1 MHVECNLICNI
12 HVWTIPAFHVA
23 SKCFYVQFIRIL
35 ILPVKKWKIMID
47 GTYKLALVY
56 CEAIVTYRWH
66 ILTLRWLQPN
76 FIVSFKERLKF
87 KDLLVTF
94 PSLIGIPGSFFRG
107 GPTIC
112 FCQNSILF
120 CQKKSSQGG
129 AKFSNSVLPSRFT
142 ILLSHTVLPVL
153 TFGKKCWMMT
163 KKQAKME

>member
-1 MHVECNLICNI
+1 MDSSQLTMIAIMHVECNLICNI

-94 PSLIGIPGSFFRG
+94 PSLIGIPGSFFG
-107 GPTIC
+107 GA
-112 FCQNSILF
+112 NNLF
-120 CQKKSSQGG
+120 LPKFNPVLPKKSSQGG
-129 AKFSNSVLPSRFT
+129 ASFQILFCQADLPFFWVTLFCQS
-142 ILLSHTVLPVL
+142 
-153 TFGKKCWMMT
+153 
-163 KKQAKME
+163 